1 MVLNPGSEKGLLAI
15 CLKEPDKIIE
25 VENAELFPEHF
36 GVLANRYIYMAM
48 LYLYSKK
55 VKPNSISILEAL
67 SSDSAKRTIEDIG
80 GMEYIDLLFETD
92 VQGDSLGFFIDKIK
106 QSYTRRMLLKIAEET
121 KNFAISSR
129 AEVLNPTELTNTI
142 QEKITNLSVST
153 EELKEVYKMG
163 DETEEVLQE
172 RLENPNTI
180 PGLEVGWPLY
190 DEYTNG
196 ALPGDLIIL
205 AAESKTGKSVILT
218 NWAKQIAIIDKIP
231 ILYIDTEMNHR
242 EQEDRLLSM
251 LSGIPHKEI
260 INGMYVMDTEHGKAV
275 DKIAKIKKAQ
285 EQLQSSNYYHIY
297 MPKFSIEKITALT
310 KKFILQFGIKAMFF
324 DYIKL
329 PSDNAGYS
337 GMKEYQSLG
346 FFTSGLKELAGTL
359 KIPVFAATQENRENL
374 GSMEKDAS
382 NIGGSYRILQL
393 ASKLMFLVNKTPE
406 QIAKDGFHKGNQVLL
421 IKYQRN
427 AESDCPPIHINFNKP
442 TVFMQE
448 V

>member
-25 VENAELFPEHF
+25 VESAELFPEHF

-92 VQGDSLGFFIDKIK
+92 VQRDNLGFFIDKIK